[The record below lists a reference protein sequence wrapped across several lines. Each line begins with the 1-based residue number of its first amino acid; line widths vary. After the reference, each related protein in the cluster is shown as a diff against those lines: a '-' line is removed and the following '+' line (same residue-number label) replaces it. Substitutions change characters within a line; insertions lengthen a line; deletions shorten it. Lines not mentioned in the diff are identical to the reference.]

1 MQRAQ
6 REKAQQYGIRYKGY
20 DPSTAKTR
28 GY

>member
-1 MQRAQ
+1 MQRSQ
-6 REKAQQYGIRYKGY
+6 REKAMQYGIRYKGY